1 MTQYRTYLDDSTPAG
16 RETIL
21 GIQQNGSEFG
31 IGISTNIVCNNIN
44 ANIITASEINAVII
58 GFSTLSVA
66 YASSAGIATYASS
79 AGIATYASSAG
90 IATYASSAGYAST
103 AGIATVAQGLTG
115 TPNITV
121 GTVTADSYVASGTTA
136 VYSGAVGV
144 STIDSNTTSFHYV
157 SFDTSASGVD
167 ISNFTSGK
175 KFEIIARNTSGSSRT
190 LVIRTS
196 TTTTGHTGITIG
208 NQNGVVTNGTITIA
222 TGDIS
227 YINVFNANGTV
238 IGSYTL

>member
-66 YASSAGIATYASS
+66 YASS